1 MSIENPFD
9 INGSWKIDPDRRQDR
24 NSGPVTIRQMT
35 NEEKIKYGMTV
46 ESEGDMKIT
55 KVAVKQMASEG
66 MSNNDIA
73 EHFLPAYPNMTK
85 GRMTAKVFA
94 LMSDKSGRPRKI
106 ADPVD
111 DERIQSATSIKE
123 ISEQTKKQ
131 VDNTAQESADKIKL
145 SQAVDEM
152 MEMVP
157 DNINHPAHYTT
168 GSIEV
173 IDYLQ
178 DKMPDKMFEG
188 FCVGNALKYLSRYK
202 HKGGVEDLK
211 KAQWYLSRIIGVM
224 ESA

>member
-35 NEEKIKYGMTV
+35 KAEKIKYGMTV

-55 KVAVKQMASEG
+55 KVAVRQMASEG

-94 LMSDKSGRPRKI
+94 LMSDKLGRPRKKVEL
-106 ADPVD
+106 VD
-111 DERIQSATSIKE
+111 DERVQSATSITE
-123 ISEQTKKQ
+123 DVEQAKKQ
-131 VDNTAQESADKIKL
+131 IADATQESTDKIKL

-157 DNINHPAHYTT
+157 DSINHPAHYTA

-178 DKMPDKMFEG
+178 EKMTPDMFEG
-188 FCVGNALKYLSRYK
+188 FCVGNALKYLSRYRF
-202 HKGGVEDLK
+202 KGGIEDLK
-211 KAQWYLSRIIGVM
+211 KAEWYLNRIIEVK
-224 ESA
+224 EVI